1 MEDTILRG
9 LTGVCPREP
18 GGQGPGGAA
27 GSLLHGPISHR
38 GPHHPGGHGPE
49 EEGREG
55 SKTEPMPSRAPAAK
69 ASRMSPPGL
78 RREVC
83 REPRAASLASPC
95 LLSFPTWSSSV
106 PEPSAP
112 GRPPKGIWSW
122 LSPATEHV
130 VLGGEE
136 RQEARVSDRKRPGLR
151 EYDRHA
157 TVSTSLNVQFD
168 QSTDVHSRA
177 IATLIRKR
185 NTSRKLPHAAL
196 QPAPPHLQVM
206 TDPPPGA
213 APSVCPTRKPLGQ
226 SPSPQVLSWVPSFGS
241 VRRWRDRVS
250 PCAPVLCSCYREP
263 ALDCWSIHGPMA
275 AGRVPGPAAMNS
287 RVRVFPWA
295 NLALASG
302 HAVTAH

>member
-1 MEDTILRG
+1 MRGRQAGSWAVFHSQNQDPPRSASWLASQAPSPVASPLRWRLTLLRVRGTGGSLELAMEDTILRG

-112 GRPPKGIWSW
+112 GRPPKG
-122 LSPATEHV
+122 T
-130 VLGGEE
+130 
-136 RQEARVSDRKRPGLR
+136 RQ
-151 EYDRHA
+151 
-157 TVSTSLNVQFD
+157 
-168 QSTDVHSRA
+168 
-177 IATLIRKR
+177 
-185 NTSRKLPHAAL
+185 
-196 QPAPPHLQVM
+196 
-206 TDPPPGA
+206 
-213 APSVCPTRKPLGQ
+213 APS
-226 SPSPQVLSWVPSFGS
+226 SPSFSECLGVKPG
-241 VRRWRDRVS
+241 
-250 PCAPVLCSCYREP
+250 CETCSGERGT
-263 ALDCWSIHGPMA
+263 GPYEV
-275 AGRVPGPAAMNS
+275 GR
-287 RVRVFPWA
+287 
-295 NLALASG
+295 
-302 HAVTAH
+302 

>member
-69 ASRMSPPGL
+69 ASRTSPPGL

-95 LLSFPTWSSSV
+95 LLSFPTWSPSV

-112 GRPPKGIWSW
+112 GRPPKGKETSAGGRGRRHAAGGRPPHRGDRL
-122 LSPATEHV
+122 LSGSEGAGGLEEPGVEGPQGA
-130 VLGGEE
+130 GGE
-136 RQEARVSDRKRPGLR
+136 G
-151 EYDRHA
+151 
-157 TVSTSLNVQFD
+157 
-168 QSTDVHSRA
+168 
-177 IATLIRKR
+177 
-185 NTSRKLPHAAL
+185 
-196 QPAPPHLQVM
+196 
-206 TDPPPGA
+206 
-213 APSVCPTRKPLGQ
+213 VCWEG
-226 SPSPQVLSWVPSFGS
+226 
-241 VRRWRDRVS
+241 
-250 PCAPVLCSCYREP
+250 
-263 ALDCWSIHGPMA
+263 ALDGRGWEG
-275 AGRVPGPAAMNS
+275 AGS
-287 RVRVFPWA
+287 R
-295 NLALASG
+295 
-302 HAVTAH
+302 